1 MIRTLKG
8 RRDTF
13 SALGYREVFCRLC
26 VDMATV
32 ARTEYII
39 PISISFISQD
49 SGDLKMFTLLTRAFC
64 GAYQETDVVRVIKE
78 VRHVTLLLVVGSY
91 TIYIPI
97 YIYILH
103 ITYFWYTF
111 FFVLS
116 FSRVDIEVVYIG
128 MLL

>member
-13 SALGYREVFCRLC
+13 SALGFREVFCRLC

-32 ARTEYII
+32 ARTEYI

-78 VRHVTLLLVVGSY
+78 ARHVTLLLVVGSY
-91 TIYIPI
+91 TIYQFI

-103 ITYFWYTF
+103 ISGILFS
-111 FFVLS
+111 S
-116 FSRVDIEVVYIG
+116 F
-128 MLL
+128 

>member
-1 MIRTLKG
+1 
-8 RRDTF
+8 
-13 SALGYREVFCRLC
+13 
-26 VDMATV
+26 MATV
-32 ARTEYII
+32 ARTEYI

-91 TIYIPI
+91 TIYQFI
-97 YIYILH
+97 YIYT
-103 ITYFWYTF
+103 TYFWYTF

-116 FSRVDIEVVYIG
+116 FSRVDIEAVYIG

>member
-32 ARTEYII
+32 ARTEYI

-91 TIYIPI
+91 TIYQFI
-97 YIYILH
+97 YIYT
-103 ITYFWYTF
+103 TYFWYTF